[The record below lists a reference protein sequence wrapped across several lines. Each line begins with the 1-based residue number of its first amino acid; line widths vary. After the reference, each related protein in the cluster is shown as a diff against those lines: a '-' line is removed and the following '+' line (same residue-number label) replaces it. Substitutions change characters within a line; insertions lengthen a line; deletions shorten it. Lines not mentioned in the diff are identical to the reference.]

1 MELPESD
8 LRAKRVLGR
17 TGLEVSRLG
26 LAGGYK
32 IPARAVEKAVA
43 DYGINYF
50 YWETRKPGMG
60 QALRTLSASDR
71 QDLVIAIQTYDHFGF
86 WLRGSVEK
94 ALRELAVDRVEIL
107 LLGWFNKMPSQRVF
121 NAAMQMKQ
129 AGKIGYLGI
138 TGHNRKFH
146 GLLAHD
152 GDSPIDVLQ
161 IRYSAAHRG
170 AEEEV
175 FRDLPTKKPG
185 ITTYTATR
193 WGKLLK
199 EKKMPPGEKP
209 LTAAECYRFVLSHPA
224 VDVCLAGPRTEKEM
238 DEGLRALDDGPLSEE
253 EMLRIRRIGD
263 HVHG

>member
-1 MELPESD
+1 MEQVDSD
-8 LRAKRVLGR
+8 LRARRVLGR
-17 TGLEVSRLG
+17 TGLEVSRIG

-32 IPARAVEKAVA
+32 IPAGAVEKAIA
-43 DYGINYF
+43 EYGINYF

-60 QALRTLSASDR
+60 AALRSLSVRDR
-71 QDLVIAIQTYDHFGF
+71 QSIVIAVQTYDHIGF

-94 ALRELAVDRVEIL
+94 ALRELAIDHVDIL
-107 LLGWFNKMPSQRVF
+107 LLGWFNRMPAKRVLD
-121 NAAMQMKQ
+121 ATARLKDE
-129 AGKIGYLGI
+129 GKISFLGV

-146 GLLAHD
+146 GMLAHQP
-152 GDSPIDVLQ
+152 DSPIDVLQ

-170 AEEEV
+170 AEDEV
-175 FRDLPTKKPG
+175 FKGLFKNRPG

-199 EKKMPPGEKP
+199 ANKMPPGEKP

-224 VDVCLAGPRTEKEM
+224 VDVCLAGPRTEQEM
-238 DEGLRALDDGPLSEE
+238 DEGLLALDAGPLSGE
-253 EMLRIRRIGD
+253 EMERIRRIGE

>member
-1 MELPESD
+1 MDVADSD
-8 LRAKRVLGR
+8 LRARRVLGR
-17 TGLEVSRLG
+17 TGLEVSRIG

-32 IPARAVEKAVA
+32 VPAHAVEKAVA
-43 DYGINYF
+43 EYGINYF

-60 QALRTLSASDR
+60 QALRSLGVRDR
-71 QDLVIAIQTYDHFGF
+71 QNLVIAIQTYDHFGF

-94 ALRELAVDRVEIL
+94 ALRELAIERADIL
-107 LLGWFNKMPSQRVF
+107 LLGWFNRMPSKRVLDS
-121 NAAMQMKQ
+121 AMSLK
-129 AGKIGYLGI
+129 AEGKIGFIGV

-146 GLLAHD
+146 GVLAHQE
-152 GDSPIDVLQ
+152 DSPIEVLQ

-170 AEEEV
+170 AEDEV
-175 FRDLPTKKPG
+175 FKGLLKNRPG

-209 LTAAECYRFVLSHPA
+209 LTAAECYRFVLSHAA

-238 DEGLRALDDGPLSEE
+238 DEGLLALDAGPLSGE
-253 EMLRIRRIGD
+253 EMERVRRIGD
-263 HVHG
+263 YVHG